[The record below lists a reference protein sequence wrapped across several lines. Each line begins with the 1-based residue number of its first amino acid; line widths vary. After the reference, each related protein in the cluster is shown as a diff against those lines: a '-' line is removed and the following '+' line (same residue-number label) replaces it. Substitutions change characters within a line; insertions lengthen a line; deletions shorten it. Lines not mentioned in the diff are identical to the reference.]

1 MLCAK
6 EIRDKEM
13 AKMLTNIAKKLQ
25 NTSIQTKNT
34 ILLYIIIGIFV
45 LCSATGFLA
54 LAGLKS
60 DYDSNYLSQNS
71 HVLYIFDIKNL
82 YQELAHMQSAHQKQ
96 DSQSIE
102 KINSLWQTYKD
113 SLKEQYNR
121 HRFLNAMRGFYQA
134 YFLRHH
140 KAEILLLT
148 NAQETLS
155 QQIEEMLI
163 HNLFQEK
170 NNTLFSELLHTN
182 IALINAQKTISDSI
196 YRASLMLLAFFVLL
210 LASMFFL
217 LSKTITDSINSA
229 YNSLEDLVEQ
239 KTLQLQTLN
248 ASLQKSIQY
257 EVEQNQQKD
266 LFIYQ
271 QARLASMGEM
281 IHNIAHQW
289 RQPLNS
295 LALLIQS
302 FKAKYDRGKLDSQ
315 FLNEQTEY
323 GLKIA
328 KNMSETIESFSN
340 FFRPNKEKNYFSLQ
354 SAILDSLE
362 LIKTVLSDENIQI
375 ELKSTQD
382 YKILGYE
389 NAFTQVI
396 FVLVNNAI
404 DAFKAREI
412 SIRRITISIQ
422 TFQDTETSIN
432 IQIQDNAGGILLQDI
447 NKIFEPYF
455 TTKHKSAGTGIGLYM
470 AKQIV
475 EKQFYGTMSVS
486 NVAFSEGKIYN
497 GTLFSINIPYKQ
509 NNIKENNPNESIP
522 AGLECIVCRG

>member
-170 NNTLFSELLHTN
+170 NNTLFS
-182 IALINAQKTISDSI
+182 
-196 YRASLMLLAFFVLL
+196 
-210 LASMFFL
+210 
-217 LSKTITDSINSA
+217 
-229 YNSLEDLVEQ
+229 
-239 KTLQLQTLN
+239 
-248 ASLQKSIQY
+248 
-257 EVEQNQQKD
+257 
-266 LFIYQ
+266 
-271 QARLASMGEM
+271 
-281 IHNIAHQW
+281 
-289 RQPLNS
+289 
-295 LALLIQS
+295 
-302 FKAKYDRGKLDSQ
+302 
-315 FLNEQTEY
+315 
-323 GLKIA
+323 
-328 KNMSETIESFSN
+328 
-340 FFRPNKEKNYFSLQ
+340 
-354 SAILDSLE
+354 
-362 LIKTVLSDENIQI
+362 
-375 ELKSTQD
+375 
-382 YKILGYE
+382 
-389 NAFTQVI
+389 
-396 FVLVNNAI
+396 
-404 DAFKAREI
+404 
-412 SIRRITISIQ
+412 
-422 TFQDTETSIN
+422 
-432 IQIQDNAGGILLQDI
+432 
-447 NKIFEPYF
+447 
-455 TTKHKSAGTGIGLYM
+455 
-470 AKQIV
+470 
-475 EKQFYGTMSVS
+475 
-486 NVAFSEGKIYN
+486 
-497 GTLFSINIPYKQ
+497 
-509 NNIKENNPNESIP
+509 
-522 AGLECIVCRG
+522 